1 MELTSLKGNIIGVI
15 SKQYQ
20 TDNFDGKKVK
30 DLITNKV
37 HESLKMV
44 KLDETYL
51 EEHFE
56 NLSNR
61 NKNKVILAT
70 KLHDKTIILINFSKG
85 LVKKDIEYFKAL
97 FKKISRY
104 NKKIILIDNNLDLFL
119 NLVVRIYVIDNDEI
133 KYETL
138 NLYDKTLKLYAD
150 LPPIV
155 NFTYKCFDEG
165 VRLDYYSELDELL
178 KAIYRIK
185 S

>member
-44 KLDETYL
+44 KLDEIYL

-70 KLHDKTIILINFSKG
+70 KLHDKTIILVNFSK
-85 LVKKDIEYFKAL
+85 
-97 FKKISRY
+97 
-104 NKKIILIDNNLDLFL
+104 
-119 NLVVRIYVIDNDEI
+119 
-133 KYETL
+133 
-138 NLYDKTLKLYAD
+138 
-150 LPPIV
+150 
-155 NFTYKCFDEG
+155 EG
-165 VRLDYYSELDELL
+165 
-178 KAIYRIK
+178 YRIF
-185 S
+185 